1 MIDYDKLEQEM
12 TMVGRTKYFKYRE
25 CEVDEV
31 LAYGKYVREFEGQ
44 YGTQYEILDR
54 SGAPHVLNGNA
65 DLKRKMDLYTPEK
78 HIVKVVYKGEEPI
91 TRGRM
96 AGKSMHMFE
105 VGGVLNPEY
114 QSGAAKPVATA
125 SPVATAAPV
134 AEVSPA
140 TLDEFET
147 DDDLV

>member
-25 CEVDEV
+25 CEVNQV

-91 TRGRM
+91 TKGRM
-96 AGKSMHMFE
+96 AGKSMHLFE
-105 VGGVLNPEY
+105 VGGVLNPEFE
-114 QSGAAKPVATA
+114 SATKPVK
-125 SPVATAAPV
+125 VEGAPV
-134 AEVSPA
+134 VDAA
-140 TLDEFET
+140 TNLDEFET

>member
-25 CEVDEV
+25 CEVNQV

-91 TRGRM
+91 TKGRM
-96 AGKSMHMFE
+96 AGKSMHLFE

-114 QSGAAKPVATA
+114 ESATK
-125 SPVATAAPV
+125 T
-134 AEVSPA
+134 VSSDIVKEAIARIPETPA

>member
-25 CEVDEV
+25 CEVDQV

-91 TRGRM
+91 TKGRM
-96 AGKSMHMFE
+96 AGKSMHLFE

-114 QSGAAKPVATA
+114 ESATK
-125 SPVATAAPV
+125 T
-134 AEVSPA
+134 VSSDIVKEAIARIPETPA